1 MIPGRRQGDVGQ
13 EPISSYRVRGPGR
26 FWGGYRCG
34 VKLMSGIGIVL
45 AVAGWVLFGVTL
57 LALVGL
63 LSVGLGWTEAAEAT
77 ADRDAPPKGIDFDRD
92 PEARRRFVRGEM

>member
-1 MIPGRRQGDVGQ
+1 
-13 EPISSYRVRGPGR
+13 
-26 FWGGYRCG
+26 
-34 VKLMSGIGIVL
+34 MSGIGIVL

-63 LSVGLGWTEAAEAT
+63 LSVGLGWTETDAA
-77 ADRDAPPKGIDFDRD
+77 ADRDASPKGIDFDRD